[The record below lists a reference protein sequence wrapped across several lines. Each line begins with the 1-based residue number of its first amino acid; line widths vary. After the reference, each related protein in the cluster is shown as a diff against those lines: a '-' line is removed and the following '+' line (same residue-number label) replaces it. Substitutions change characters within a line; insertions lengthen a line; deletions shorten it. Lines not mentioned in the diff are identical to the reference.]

1 MKNNKVVKRT
11 SLFIVTALALV
22 ISCSEEERITSTDAQ
37 AVTEESISDAYFE
50 DVDGMSAEFIAN
62 SSGNALGGRLP
73 SSGRVEED
81 DRISCAEISF
91 SPNSTSTA
99 GVITVDFGDGCT
111 IRGNKRS
118 GKIILTYSNGPRG
131 SIGFKVVTTF
141 DNYKINDVQL
151 QGTRTVTRI
160 AASNDANIKHSI
172 VLENGRAIWPENGG
186 EVTRTSE
193 FTREWVRDVNDERVI
208 LDGVADGTNRRG
220 KDYAME
226 ITSELVF
233 RRACILSDEIYM
245 AVEGTKVFTVDGKI
259 ITVDYGDGTCD
270 RSIRLNVNGV
280 TRDVTVGGK

>member
-11 SLFIVTALALV
+11 SLFIVSALALA

-37 AVTEESISDAYFE
+37 AVSEESISDAYFE

-99 GVITVDFGDGCT
+99 GVITVDFGEGCT

-160 AASNDANIKHSI
+160 AASADANIKHSI

-186 EVTRTSE
+186 EVTRTSD
-193 FTREWVRDVNDERVI
+193 FTREWVRDVNDERVV

-233 RRACILSDEIYM
+233 RRACILSDDIYM
-245 AVEGTKVFTVDGKI
+245 AVEGTKVFTVDGKTI
-259 ITVDYGDGTCD
+259 SVDYGDGTCD
-270 RSIRLNVNGV
+270 RSIRLTVNGV